1 MSSSHGHR
9 TSGSVSQNH
18 RAQLANA
25 YNELGRELS
34 SSKIRVVGN
43 YTLGKVIG
51 EGTYGKV
58 RMGTHRLTS
67 TRVAIKQIPKA
78 MSATLTR
85 EIHHHRQ
92 LHHPHVAQMF
102 EVIAT
107 ESSIWIVTELCCGGE
122 LFDYLLEKGRLTEDE
137 TRILFGQLCLAV
149 AYLHESGIVHRDL
162 KLENVLL
169 DEHCRVKLGDFG
181 FAREY
186 DRNNFM
192 QTFCG
197 TTGYASPEMLEGKKY
212 QGPEVDVWS
221 LGIILYC
228 LLTGTLPFDDDD
240 EAVMRAKVIQG
251 DYEDPLWLSLEAR
264 DLIKQI
270 LQRDVTKR
278 ITIPQI
284 FLHPWFSSRKQ
295 SFECASP
302 LSADLSHGNQEHHIS
317 PSSEES
323 LQASSPFSAQPDLV
337 SSTPTTPDDCSNDPF
352 FSPPNHALNRCPSDS
367 TIKKT
372 HDTPSFTSK
381 MVLTESRQPASVPE
395 DASEVTPKP
404 APSPQSRSR
413 GPSHPVRTPART
425 KRRSISS
432 TLSDNSDTQARGI
445 SPLPILQT
453 RDLDFTS
460 LLTQP
465 TPIIFSTPLER
476 KLLNMLS
483 SSGFDTGQV
492 VHSVLTDACDS
503 AGAVWWMLKKKAEK
517 KAFED
522 SEPPPTATSLETPK
536 AADFLDRRSKRC
548 VAVQTESE
556 VQLPLA
562 RSAPQLAFVPATPTT
577 IRAKTPP
584 RRTSPT
590 RSPMLSPSSSSAT
603 GEISSSRSHPSTPG
617 GSLRDREKDKRKPRS
632 GSVSIM
638 QRATTA
644 LEAAAAG
651 LVRKKS
657 AEGVKEREERERDK
671 SRDEARSSHGS
682 LPLLPVTPPP
692 SELHTST
699 QMGSPWVL
707 AESRGSPHPKAS
719 GVQRVPA
726 MVNQIHSQS
735 APNITE
741 VTPGKQTGQLRPRG
755 NLLTAFRLW
764 FHEDRKGK
772 RKENSHNNGGNYGRP
787 VGTMGTAKRRGSGNK
802 GKFRNGRT
810 GHRGHR
816 PSVSSR
822 RSSSVN
828 SRSRRSSVTSMQMVI
843 MDSPQLTS
851 RRSFGAHTPNSE
863 RGEYPSR
870 PSSIQSFSMQPR
882 HRRSPSASSAGSAHF
897 RTASPMQA
905 RYHRRAGSGSS
916 TRVIRQ
922 VHPHRGLHAR
932 SNSAASSIHSP
943 VSSQP
948 TSFYEPPSESELAR
962 TGSPFKT
969 RRRPSGDKLATAGTV
984 FIQKRGGTF
993 ASPVNPYSGSLG
1005 RSGWKK
1011 AWGLE
1016 PPGWQTRTAHLPVEV
1031 LAISPVNETTMIRDV
1046 FSGRQSLNLGD
1057 ESDWVDE
1064 EDDIPAFAGGLGQ
1077 MGASASNLPANHYG
1091 TVETTPI
1098 VAPPS
1103 RGNHRNAKRTNRSTH
1118 GSGMA
1123 SGQSS
1128 TRAKTLNERASPIPQ
1143 DSAAETWTSRRQLP
1157 PKRAGPAFGLVIQ
1170 EEEEDED

>member
-302 LSADLSHGNQEHHIS
+302 LSADLS
-317 PSSEES
+317 
-323 LQASSPFSAQPDLV
+323 
-337 SSTPTTPDDCSNDPF
+337 
-352 FSPPNHALNRCPSDS
+352 
-367 TIKKT
+367 
-372 HDTPSFTSK
+372 
-381 MVLTESRQPASVPE
+381 
-395 DASEVTPKP
+395 
-404 APSPQSRSR
+404 

-517 KAFED
+517 KALED

-682 LPLLPVTPPP
+682 ASSRLTKSPPLKAKEKGLPLLPVTPPP

-943 VSSQP
+943 VSSRP

-1103 RGNHRNAKRTNRSTH
+1103 RGNHRNAKLWSEPYDPYLPRN
-1118 GSGMA
+1118 GSSSAG
-1123 SGQSS
+1123 GQGGQG
-1128 TRAKTLNERASPIPQ
+1128 TAKTAAIQAQIDDTVGIMRENITKVAERGERLDSLQ
-1143 DSAAETWTSRRQLP
+1143 DKTDNLAVSAQGFRRGANRVR
-1157 PKRAGPAFGLVIQ
+1157 KNMWWKDMKMRIIIGVAIAVIIVIIVVSVVKATK
-1170 EEEEDED
+1170 